1 MTHAPAGEIL
11 QVTELRAY
19 APKAAAP
26 ASAVASGSDR
36 GVFLRKGKKA
46 VGSQLVLEDIN
57 EEVLDIPTFLRR
69 QAD

>member
-1 MTHAPAGEIL
+1 MSKI
-11 QVTELRAY
+11 TELRAY
-19 APKAAAP
+19 TPRAAA
-26 ASAVASGSDR
+26 SAAASGSDR
-36 GVFLRKGKKA
+36 GAYLRKGKRA